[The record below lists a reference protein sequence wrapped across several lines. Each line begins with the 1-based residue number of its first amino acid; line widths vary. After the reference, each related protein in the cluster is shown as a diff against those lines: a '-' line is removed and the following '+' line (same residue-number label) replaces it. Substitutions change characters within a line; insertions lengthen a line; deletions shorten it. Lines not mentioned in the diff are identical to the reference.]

1 MHFIFYFNRTEFS
14 FFIFQREIIKWAWKC
29 CISFFKRMFNIHTCN
44 RNFASSACIR
54 QNFSNK
60 AVNSVSTKT
69 LYIYVIGGQFTALI
83 SHFNIVENN
92 QDKLYLV
99 FIVFGLSIA
108 VFAAAYICAV
118 LLEKPIELLS
128 NLLYAIY
135 NKLKQVAIKLY
146 NKNAG

>member
-1 MHFIFYFNRTEFS
+1 MLS
-14 FFIFQREIIKWAWKC
+14 
-29 CISFFKRMFNIHTCN
+29 
-44 RNFASSACIR
+44 
-54 QNFSNK
+54 
-60 AVNSVSTKT
+60 AVN
-69 LYIYVIGGQFTALI
+69 LPRLI

-92 QDKLYLV
+92 QNKLYLV

-118 LLEKPIELLS
+118 LLERPIELLS